1 MKLPLKIV
9 LGLHWLFYHKT
20 VIQAV
25 TQTVTF
31 VIENCKFSFSS
42 VSLLL
47 EALEERDPEIV
58 YNAAVTLAN
67 IAMYDGN
74 HSLLINSDA
83 VESLKKFVPHD
94 SR

>member
-1 MKLPLKIV
+1 MQESKSVVQNEGTYTDQCATNTPLLLID
-9 LGLHWLFYHKT
+9 
-20 VIQAV
+20 
-25 TQTVTF
+25 
-31 VIENCKFSFSS
+31 IENYKFSFRS

-74 HSLLINSDA
+74 HSLLIHSDA
-83 VESLKKFVPHD
+83 VESLKKFVPND
-94 SR
+94 SRYDY

>member
-1 MKLPLKIV
+1 MC
-9 LGLHWLFYHKT
+9 HRHS
-20 VIQAV
+20 
-25 TQTVTF
+25 F
-31 VIENCKFSFSS
+31 VIEIYKFHFRS

-74 HSLLINSDA
+74 HNLLINSDA
-83 VESLKKFVPHD
+83 VEALKKFVPND
-94 SR
+94 SRYG